1 MQRQLSMQASTPIA
15 NKSNVY
21 GLHVSTDATP
31 ETAAISQIDEE
42 EQEESSRP
50 AGCTLCEFQ
59 LYQICVAKLP
69 TGHYSGHG
77 PFQEE
82 YSGLVTQDQS
92 LLSAV
97 CLSSH
102 SVRTLD
108 QHTDSI
114 GAEGYYHMSDSMSV
128 IVVSIEDCTASSMI
142 FPMILL
148 QVAFHSITCMCNSQ
162 LPCCKSICLWGAA
175 GLPTKLL

>member
-1 MQRQLSMQASTPIA
+1 MNSSYI
-15 NKSNVY
+15 KSVWQ
-21 GLHVSTDATP
+21 S
-31 ETAAISQIDEE
+31 
-42 EQEESSRP
+42 
-50 AGCTLCEFQ
+50 F
-59 LYQICVAKLP
+59 P

-82 YSGLVTQDQS
+82 YFGLVTQDQS

-102 SVRTLD
+102 SVRALD

-142 FPMILL
+142 FPMIL
-148 QVAFHSITCMCNSQ
+148 
-162 LPCCKSICLWGAA
+162 
-175 GLPTKLL
+175 